1 MDERSLHVEV
11 HFGEGMFWAQVGE
24 WGGCLPQGDSLDEL
38 VEALCEAIGLYV
50 TSDDEEPGPIWL
62 RVDGD
67 RASR

>member
-1 MDERSLHVEV
+1 
-11 HFGEGMFWAQVGE
+11 MFWAQVGE